1 MYKIQTLKGQT
12 YSHKISFL
20 SSKRYVINFYF
31 CIIFYLI
38 YPFFDEETR
47 KYFFIDKNYEK
58 KKSQLEVIK
67 KNVKYVQLY
76 SQRLYEKL

>member
-1 MYKIQTLKGQT
+1 M
-12 YSHKISFL
+12 
-20 SSKRYVINFYF
+20 INFYF
-31 CIIFYLI
+31 YIIFYLI

-47 KYFFIDKNYEK
+47 NIFFIDKNYE

>member
-31 CIIFYLI
+31 YIIFYLI

-47 KYFFIDKNYEK
+47 KYFFYRQIMK
-58 KKSQLEVIK
+58 KKLQLEVIK